1 LKQPYKKVG
10 KKKIVNYWE
19 SIQQINFYSEFEK
32 DSLKLYWFNEIAEKT
47 FKKYSSRLYDKL
59 KNMEQLNENEI
70 NEFMVLLL
78 D

>member
-10 KKKIVNYWE
+10 KKIVNDWE
-19 SIQQINFYSEFEK
+19 SIQQKFYSEFEK

-70 NEFMVLLL
+70 DEFMVLLL